1 MTTKAIETP
10 APRMSDEAVKAKTG
24 KTWKQWFTILDKAGG
39 KKLSHQEIVKHLHDE
54 HGVGPW
60 WRQMVTVTYEQS
72 RGLRKQHQRPDGFQI
87 SVSRTVN
94 APLARLYKAF
104 ATEKTRHDWLAEDGL
119 AVRTATTNKS
129 IRGAWNEVKTSLEI
143 SFIPKGDD
151 KSQVVVTHSKLPN
164 ARASATMKAFWGK
177 ALDRLRAS
185 LEK

>member
-1 MTTKAIETP
+1 MTTKASKAT
-10 APRMSDEAVKAKTG
+10 APRMGDEAVKAKTG

-39 KKLSHQEIVKHLHDE
+39 KKLSHQEIVKYLHDE

-94 APLARLYKAF
+94 VSLARLYKAF
-104 ATEKTRHDWLAEDGL
+104 STEKTRHEWLPEDGL